1 MLFEHKQ
8 NFYVMNTSEKTGIM
22 KLGYVKNLKPNVNG
36 ENCISVLSKIIG
48 QKVLLKDIN
57 EFIESDQC
65 KILYYDQ
72 QGNLCTIENALV
84 LKFRLVQKS
93 QAGDYIYGVF
103 ERKVTTGYFSGI
115 TWETAKAPN
124 SLGEINEKS
133 LANLCAIADCTINSI
148 EDAFDVN
155 SIEYF
160 NGAGHNKF
168 PDGTVVGEKNAKFI
182 RFKTTLKDHQGKILY
197 GWFTKNIKNVF
208 EGIDWGTEDSFENSR
223 KNREQFFVGRM
234 AFDTIDVCNSFLTE
248 LESKTIEEPWEYKN
262 RKDPKFK
269 FPILKSYLEFELDR
283 LYYEQEKYGWN
294 GKILYNKDRSKALFN
309 TNLIDKFGHDL
320 NIMGDI
326 QLLGG
331 REIIC
336 NLEMCPSKLSLRKSG
351 FEKHDPLPP
360 KFFED
365 INEIV
370 FHCDWVID
378 CNVSKYEHIIEQRI
392 ERFPDKYKSL
402 NADDL
407 GQKMDNAIEF
417 AKKIAQRNYKFIIPM
432 YYPTAHR
439 IQLLMPIYLETSYTS
454 QPDFALVLTPH
465 ADEEVYT
472 PETILGLDE
481 VYQDARLVA
490 KPEESWLNPRMIK

>member
-1 MLFEHKQ
+1 MEKA
-8 NFYVMNTSEKTGIM
+8 EKTGLK
-22 KLGYVKNLKPNVNG
+22 KLGFVWNLKENANG
-36 ENCISVLSKIIG
+36 ENCITVLSKITG
-48 QKVLLKDIN
+48 KKVTIKDIN
-57 EFIESDQC
+57 DFIESNQC
-65 KILYYDQ
+65 QIKYLDY
-72 QGNLCTIENALV
+72 QGNSCTEDKALV
-84 LKFRLVQKS
+84 LKFQLMLKS
-93 QAGDYIYGVF
+93 KNGDYIYG
-103 ERKVTTGYFSGI
+103 EYQRKDTTKNFVGI
-115 TWETAKAPN
+115 QWKTAKSPQ
-124 SLGEINEKS
+124 SLGVINENS
-133 LANLCAIADCTINSI
+133 LANLCAITKASINNI
-148 EDAFDVN
+148 EDIFVVN
-155 SIEYF
+155 SMEYF

-168 PDGTVVGEKNAKFI
+168 SDGTLVDEKNAKFI
-182 RFKTTLKDHQGKILY
+182 RFKTSLTNPEGKVLY
-197 GWFTKNIKNVF
+197 GWFTKNIRNEF
-208 EGIDWGTEDSFENSR
+208 EGIDWGTEEKFKNSR

-234 AFDTIDVCNSFLTE
+234 AFDTIEVCNDFLE
-248 LESKTIEEPWEYKN
+248 RLESKTIEEPWEYKN

-269 FPILKSYLEFELDR
+269 YPILKSYLEFELDR
-283 LYYEQEKYGWN
+283 LYYEQEKYGWDD
-294 GKILYNKDRSKALFN
+294 KILYNKDRSKVLFN

-336 NLEMCPSKLSLRKSG
+336 NLEMCPSKLSLRKLG
-351 FEKHDPLPP
+351 FENYEPLPP

-370 FHCDWVID
+370 FHCEWDID

-392 ERFPDKYKSL
+392 ERFPDKYKVL
-402 NADDL
+402 ETDDL

-465 ADEEVYT
+465 ANERVYT

-490 KPEESWLNPRMIK
+490 KPEESWLNPQIIK

>member
-1 MLFEHKQ
+1 
-8 NFYVMNTSEKTGIM
+8 MNTAEKTGLM
-22 KLGYVKNLKPNVNG
+22 KLGFVKNLKPNTNG
-36 ENCISVLSKIIG
+36 ENCISVLSKITG
-48 QKVLLKDIN
+48 QRILLKDIN
-57 EFIESDQC
+57 DFIESELC
-65 KILYYDQ
+65 KIEYSDQ
-72 QGNLCTIENALV
+72 QGNPCTIENALV
-84 LKFRLVQKS
+84 LKFQLNQKS
-93 QAGDYIYGVF
+93 KNGDYIYGVF
-103 ERKVTTGYFSGI
+103 QRKDTTGNFMGI
-115 TWETAKAPN
+115 TWEITKTPN
-124 SLGEINEKS
+124 SLGAINENS
-133 LANLCAIADCTINSI
+133 LTKLCAIANCTINKI
-148 EDAFDVN
+148 EDIFVVN

-168 PDGTVVGEKNAKFI
+168 PDGTVVDEKNAKFI
-182 RFKTTLKDHQGKILY
+182 RFKTTLKDHDGKILY
-197 GWFTKNIKNVF
+197 GWFTKNIKNDF
-208 EGIDWGTEDSFENSR
+208 EGIDWGTEDSFKNSR

-234 AFDTIDVCNSFLTE
+234 AFDTIDVCNTFLE
-248 LESKTIEEPWEYKN
+248 KLESKTIEEPWEYKN

-269 FPILKSYLEFELDR
+269 YPILKSYLEFELDR
-283 LYYEQEKYGWN
+283 LYYEQEKYGWDY
-294 GKILYNKDRSKALFN
+294 KILYNKDRSKALFN

-320 NIMGDI
+320 NIMGDV

-336 NLEMCPSKLSLRKSG
+336 NLEMCPTKLSLRKLG
-351 FEKHDPLPP
+351 FENYEPLPP

-370 FHCDWVID
+370 FHCEWDID

-392 ERFPDKYKSL
+392 ERFPDKYKDL
-402 NADDL
+402 ETDDL

-432 YYPTAHR
+432 YYPTARR

-465 ADEEVYT
+465 ANERVYT

-490 KPEESWLNPRMIK
+490 KPEESWLNPRIIK

>member
-1 MLFEHKQ
+1 MDK
-8 NFYVMNTSEKTGIM
+8 TEKIGIM
-22 KLGYVKNLKPNVNG
+22 RLGYVKNLKSNANG
-36 ENCISVLSKIIG
+36 ENCITVLSKIAG
-48 QKVLLKDIN
+48 QKISLKDIN
-57 EFIESDQC
+57 DFIESDLC
-65 KILYYDQ
+65 KIEYFDA
-72 QGNLCTIENALV
+72 QGIMCAENNAIV
-84 LKFRLVQKS
+84 LKFQLAQKS
-93 QAGDYIYGVF
+93 KNKDYIYGVF
-103 ERKVTTGYFSGI
+103 KRNDTTGNFMGV
-115 TWETAKAPN
+115 TWETAKSLESLGHINAN
-124 SLGEINEKS
+124 SLD
-133 LANLCAIADCTINSI
+133 NLRDITGKPIDNI
-148 EDAFDVN
+148 EDIFVVN

-168 PDGTVVGEKNAKFI
+168 PDGTLVDEKNAKFI
-182 RFKTTLKDHQGKILY
+182 KFKTTLTKPDGQILY
-197 GWFTKNIKNVF
+197 GWFTKNIKNEF
-208 EGIDWGTEDSFENSR
+208 QGIDWGTGEAFKNSR

-234 AFDTIDVCNSFLTE
+234 AFDTIESCNSFLE
-248 LESKTIEEPWEYKN
+248 RLESKTIEEPWEYKN

-269 FPILKSYLEFELDR
+269 YPILKSYLEFELDR
-283 LYYEQEKYGWN
+283 LYYEQEKYGWK

-336 NLEMCPSKLSLRKSG
+336 NLEMCPSILSLRKLL
-351 FEKHDPLPP
+351 FDNYEPLPP

-365 INEIV
+365 INEII
-370 FHCDWVID
+370 FHCEWDID
-378 CNVSKYEHIIEQRI
+378 CSVSKYEHIIEQRI
-392 ERFPDKYKSL
+392 ERFPDKYKGL
-402 NADDL
+402 EADDL

-465 ADEEVYT
+465 SDERVYT

-490 KPEESWLNPRMIK
+490 KPEESWLNPRIIK

>member
-1 MLFEHKQ
+1 
-8 NFYVMNTSEKTGIM
+8 MNTTEKNGLM
-22 KLGYVKNLKPNVNG
+22 KLGYVKNLKPNTNG
-36 ENCISVLSKIIG
+36 ENCISVLSKITGKKIF
-48 QKVLLKDIN
+48 LKEIN
-57 EFIESDQC
+57 EFIESEQC
-65 KILYYDQ
+65 KIEYFGL
-72 QGNLCTIENALV
+72 QGNPCTEEDAFT
-84 LKFRLVQKS
+84 LKFQLTQKS
-93 QAGDYIYGVF
+93 KAGDYIYGVF
-103 ERKVTTGYFSGI
+103 QRKDITGNFIGI
-115 TWETAKAPN
+115 TWETAKTPN
-124 SLGEINEKS
+124 SLGLINDNSLVNLSAIIKS
-133 LANLCAIADCTINSI
+133 TINNI
-148 EDAFDVN
+148 EDIFVVN

-168 PDGTVVGEKNAKFI
+168 PDGTVVDEKNAKFI
-182 RFKTTLKDHQGKILY
+182 RFKTTLTNNDGDILY
-197 GWFTKNIKNVF
+197 GWFTKNIKNGF
-208 EGIDWGTEDSFENSR
+208 EGIDWGTEESFKNSR

-234 AFDTIDVCNSFLTE
+234 AFDSIEACNLFLE
-248 LESKTIEEPWEYKN
+248 KLESKTIEEPWEYKN

-269 FPILKSYLEFELDR
+269 YPILKSYLEFELER
-283 LYYEQEKYGWN
+283 LYYEQEKYGWDD
-294 GKILYNKDRSKALFN
+294 KILYNKDRSKTLFN

-320 NIMGDI
+320 NIMGDV

-331 REIIC
+331 REIIY
-336 NLEMCPSKLSLRKSG
+336 NLEMCPSKLSLRKLG
-351 FEKHDPLPP
+351 FENYEPLPP

-370 FHCDWVID
+370 FHCEWDID

-392 ERFPDKYKSL
+392 DRFPDKYKHL
-402 NADDL
+402 EADDL

-432 YYPTAHR
+432 YYPTARR

-465 ADEEVYT
+465 AEEKVYT

-490 KPEESWLNPRMIK
+490 KPEESWLNPQIIK